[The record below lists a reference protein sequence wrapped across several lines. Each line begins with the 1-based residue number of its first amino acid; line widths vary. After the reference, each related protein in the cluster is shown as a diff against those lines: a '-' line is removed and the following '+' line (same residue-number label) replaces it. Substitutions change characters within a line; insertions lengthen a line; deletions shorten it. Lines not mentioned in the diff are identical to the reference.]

1 MKKLINILLL
11 FVLSFS
17 IAHGVVLDRH
27 QDEHC
32 SLQEYVAEF
41 SQPIEHQDEHK
52 GDMCDSHFMFHV
64 AYLLPQNY
72 ALLELCNEDFITEFY
87 LLSSPYSYIENSFR
101 PPIS

>member
-41 SQPIEHQDEHK
+41 SQAIEHHDEHK
-52 GDMCDSHFMFHV
+52 GDMCDSHFMFHIV
-64 AYLLPQNY
+64 YLVPTNY
-72 ALLELCNEDFITEFY
+72 TLLEISNENFIREFY
-87 LLSSPYSYIENSFR
+87 LLSSPYFYQKNSFR
-101 PPIS
+101 PPIV